1 MSASAKRGS
10 EMIKQILAFAR
21 GVGGEPAVLD
31 LNPLLTEMEKL
42 ARETFP
48 RAIRIQTRADPQL
61 YPVMGNATQL
71 HQVLLNLCI
80 NARDAMPHGGSL
92 RVEAQNITL
101 ENKATRLHP
110 EPVSGPHVLLTVTD
124 TGQGISPE
132 LLDRIFEPFFTTK
145 APGKGTGLG
154 LSTVLGIVKSH
165 GGFLD
170 FTSTPGQGTTFQVYL
185 PAHFPEEH
193 R

>member
-1 MSASAKRGS
+1 
-10 EMIKQILAFAR
+10 
-21 GVGGEPAVLD
+21 
-31 LNPLLTEMEKL
+31 MEKL

-48 RAIRIQTRADPQL
+48 RAIRIQTRTDPGL
-61 YPVMGNATQL
+61 SPVMGNATQL
-71 HQVLLNLCI
+71 HQILLNLCI

-92 RVEAQNITL
+92 RMEAQNVAL

-110 EPVSGPHVLLTVTD
+110 EPVSGPHVLLTVAD

-132 LLDRIFEPFFTTK
+132 LLDKIFEPFFTTK

-165 GGFLD
+165 GGALD
-170 FTSTPGQGTTFQVYL
+170 VTSTPGQGTTFQVYF
-185 PAHFPEEH
+185 PAYLPEEPREPAPASTTH
-193 R
+193 DKSVTLGL